1 MTMKSISSSDLQTAI
16 QTCGGNDESTID
28 IKSIQNVLTKIGSK
42 LNISLIARNQIG
54 YEIATD
60 LETSSYTS
68 LKKLIQWN
76 QAVTSLFTVI
86 DGLLE
91 NFPNIVI
98 SEYWGTTF
106 QLKISR
112 QEGVTIGFLF
122 GYLDSLKGLLN
133 EYSISQ
139 TSLEQIF
146 NDFAGQDEYDN
157 PAANQSQ
164 SHKPVITIDKAF
176 LQNNF
181 N

>member
-1 MTMKSISSSDLQTAI
+1 MTMKSIPTAELQSAI
-16 QTCGGNDESTID
+16 LNCGGNEESTID
-28 IKSIQNVLTKIGSK
+28 IKSVQNVLNKISSK
-42 LNISLIARNQIG
+42 LNINLIAKNQIG

-60 LETSSYTS
+60 LEATGYTS

-76 QAVTSLFTVI
+76 YSVTSLFSVI
-86 DGLLE
+86 KGLLD
-91 NFPNIVI
+91 NFPNVII
-98 SEYWGTTF
+98 SEYWGSTF
-106 QLKISR
+106 QLKISK

-157 PAANQSQ
+157 PAANQVQ
-164 SHKPVITIDKAF
+164 SHKPVITIDRAF
-176 LQNNF
+176 LQSNF